1 MNAPVPPDA
10 LLGATLATMPGASDW
25 APRPAPGPQDWEQ
38 LVSPGHVWAE
48 RVRVV
53 SRRVVLPAF
62 AWFLI
67 GLVSLAGFF
76 SGAGFNLLP
85 LPKLSV
91 PAFVAD
97 ALLYDSTRY
106 IDLGSGVRT
115 DYRLAW
121 MTDVPRSSGLSPEAW
136 ADLVKAVQDDLRA
149 YGVVT
154 DKWTGTPALATAPKV
169 TRPAKALTEHA
180 ARLSTGIVAIPE
192 QPGPQNPIHVL
203 AMVGGQWAWAV
214 LSPYGCS
221 AHFGPPVP
229 SCGAVSYLDA
239 QAMNTVRP
247 SK

>member
-1 MNAPVPPDA
+1 MNALVPPDA
-10 LLGATLATMPGASDW
+10 LLGATPATMPGVLDRALRSV
-25 APRPAPGPQDWEQ
+25 PGPQDWEQ

-48 RVRVV
+48 RVKVV
-53 SRRVVLPAF
+53 SRRIVLPAF
-62 AWFLI
+62 ALFFT

-76 SGAGFNLLP
+76 TGAGFTLLP

-91 PAFVAD
+91 PGFVVD
-97 ALLYDSTRY
+97 ALRYDPARY
-106 IDLGSGVRT
+106 TDLGGGVRT

-121 MTDVPRSSGLSPEAW
+121 MTNVPRSSGLSPEAW

-149 YGVVT
+149 YGAVT
-154 DKWTGTPALATAPKV
+154 DKWTATPALATAPKV

-180 ARLSTGIVAIPE
+180 ARLGTGIVAIPE
-192 QPGPQNPIHVL
+192 QAGPQHPVQIL

-214 LSPYGCS
+214 LGPYGCS
-221 AHFGPPVP
+221 APFGPPVP
-229 SCGAVSYLDA
+229 TCGAVSYVDA

>member
-1 MNAPVPPDA
+1 MNATVHSEA
-10 LLGATLATMPGASDW
+10 LIGATPATMQGVPQR
-25 APRPAPGPQDWEQ
+25 APRPAAGPQDWEQ

-48 RVRVV
+48 RVKVV

-62 AWFLI
+62 VLFFA

-76 SGAGFNLLP
+76 SGAGFSLLP

-91 PAFVAD
+91 PAFVVD
-97 ALLYDSTRY
+97 ALRYDPARY
-106 IDLGSGVRT
+106 TDLGGGVRT

-149 YGVVT
+149 YGAGT
-154 DKWTGTPALATAPKV
+154 DKWTATPALATAPKV

-180 ARLSTGIVAIPE
+180 ARLGTGIVAIPE
-192 QPGPQNPIHVL
+192 QAGPQHPVQVL

-221 AHFGPPVP
+221 APFGPPVP
-229 SCGAVSYLDA
+229 SCGAASYVDA